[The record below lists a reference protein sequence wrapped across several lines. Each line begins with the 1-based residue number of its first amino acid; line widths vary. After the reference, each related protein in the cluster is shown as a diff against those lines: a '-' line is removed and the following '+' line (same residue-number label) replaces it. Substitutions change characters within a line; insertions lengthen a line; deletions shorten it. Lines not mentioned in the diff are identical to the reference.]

1 MIYFY
6 SSIQKYSITKIDKNC
21 RKVYINVYFY
31 YLYEMVRKVKIST
44 YAKENDLHYRT
55 VWNHCKQGLLEYE
68 QLPTGTI
75 LVIIRDNNELQK
87 GKIAIYC
94 RVNSSQNKSN
104 LESQKQRLL
113 DYCSAKGYVV
123 DRVVTEI
130 GSGLNDN
137 RKKLESLLLDDSI
150 SKIVVEHK
158 DRFARF
164 GTNYIELLLKKQGRS
179 LEIINK
185 TSGDKEDLMQDFVSI
200 IKSFVTRL
208 YGQRRSKRKTE
219 LIIKELQR
227 D

>member
-1 MIYFY
+1 
-6 SSIQKYSITKIDKNC
+6 
-21 RKVYINVYFY
+21 
-31 YLYEMVRKVKIST
+31 MVRKVKIST

-75 LVIIRDNNELQK
+75 LVIVRDNNELQK

-94 RVNSSQNKSN
+94 RVSSSQNKSN
-104 LESQKQRLL
+104 LEGQKQRLL
-113 DYCSAKGYVV
+113 GYCSAKGYVV

-150 SKIVVEHK
+150 TKIVVEHK

-164 GTNYIELLLKKQGRS
+164 GTNYIELLMKKQGRS

-185 TSGDKEDLMQDFVSI
+185 TEGDKEDLMQDFVSI
-200 IKSFVTRL
+200 ITSFVARL
-208 YGQRRSKRKTE
+208 YGQRKSKRKTE
-219 LIIKELQR
+219 LIIKELQK

>member
-1 MIYFY
+1 
-6 SSIQKYSITKIDKNC
+6 
-21 RKVYINVYFY
+21 
-31 YLYEMVRKVKIST
+31 MVRKVKIST

-55 VWNHCKQGLLEYE
+55 VWNHCRQGLLEYE

-75 LVIIRDNNELQK
+75 LIIIRETNLPK
-87 GKIAIYC
+87 GKVAIYC
-94 RVNSSQNKSN
+94 RVSSSQNKSN

-150 SKIVVEHK
+150 TKIVVEHK
-158 DRFARF
+158 DRLARF
-164 GTNYIELLLKKQGRS
+164 GTNYIELLMKKQGRS

-185 TSGDKEDLMQDFVSI
+185 TDGDKEDLMQDFVSI
-200 IKSFVTRL
+200 TTSFVARL
-208 YGQRRSKRKTE
+208 YGQRRGKRKTE